1 MARSAPDTTPAS
13 DPAVSILTAVRNG
26 LPHLN
31 SAVASIR
38 AQTQQSWEWIVVDD
52 GSTDGTA
59 PCLAAWARREPRL
72 HLITAPARGLVA
84 SLNAGLAAC
93 RAPLVARMDADDVAR
108 PERLAVQ
115 SAYLA
120 AHPEIAAAD
129 GQVAL
134 IGGRRNAGM
143 RAYVEWVNTHVTPE
157 AIAADLFVE
166 SPLVHPA
173 VIFRAATVRAVGGY
187 REGDFPEDYDLWLRL
202 HAAGH
207 ALGKAPAVVLDWRDS
222 AGRLSRVD
230 TRYRRQAFIALKQE
244 HLLRLEGDAL
254 RGTGFVLA
262 GAAPFA
268 RPWRQWLRRIG
279 ARPEFI
285 VEVEPRRIGG
295 RILGAAVVPLAE
307 LRTRA
312 WRYLLVTVT
321 GRAARESLR
330 ALLAEW
336 GIDRAADRRVRYV

>member
-1 MARSAPDTTPAS
+1 MAEPDPK
-13 DPAVSILTAVRNG
+13 PHPEISILTAVRDG
-26 LPHLN
+26 LPHLEE
-31 SAVASIR
+31 AVASIR
-38 AQTQQSWEWIVVDD
+38 VQTHRAWEWLVVDD

-59 PCLAAWARREPRL
+59 EHLDAWARREPRL
-72 HLITAPARGLVA
+72 HVIHAPPRGLVA

-115 SAYLA
+115 IAYLA
-120 AHPEIAAAD
+120 AHPEVAAAD
-129 GQVAL
+129 GLVAL
-134 IGGRRNAGM
+134 CGGRRNAGM
-143 RAYVEWVNTHVTPE
+143 RAYVEWVNAHATAA
-157 AIAADLFVE
+157 AIAEDVFVE

-173 VIFRAATVRAVGGY
+173 VCFRAAAVRAAGGY
-187 REGDFPEDYDLWLRL
+187 RDGDFPEDYDLWLRL

-207 ALGKAPAVVLDWRDS
+207 ALGKAPAVVLDWRDR
-222 AGRLSRVD
+222 AGRLSRID
-230 TRYRRQAFIALKQE
+230 PRYRRAAFTALKQE
-244 HLLRLEGDAL
+244 HLAAL
-254 RGTGFVLA
+254 DGEAIRGAGLALA

-285 VEVEPRRIGG
+285 AEIEPRRIGE
-295 RILGAAVVPLAE
+295 RILDAPVVPIAE
-307 LRTRA
+307 LRVRP

-321 GRAARESLR
+321 GRAARASLR

-336 GIDRAADRRVRYV
+336 DLAAAPDRRIRYV